1 MIGFIVVNN
10 QRDGR
15 YGSTLEKIQD
25 QLIRGI

>member
-10 QRDGR
+10 ERDRR

-25 QLIRGI
+25 QLSRGM